1 MTVAVKLETVEN
13 KRKNMIKQKA
23 LMVVKFFIFFLLI
36 INFSVNNIAHS
47 FEFEIDEI
55 ITAIKN
61 EIKTANLAELGSPN
75 FKIDNV
81 DVALT
86 VVSTETDKGALVVKI
101 FGYDNESDNEVLTSK
116 SYHKLSFSFQPT
128 GASGFSPEIS
138 LGLVEPIKK
147 VKASLRKAYNTPPYF
162 QMEGFTFKLEF
173 AIEKNTEGGISFT
186 VIELNDLKARNVTT
200 HKITV
205 HMQIQD

>member
-1 MTVAVKLETVEN
+1 
-13 KRKNMIKQKA
+13 MIKQKV
-23 LMVVKFFIFFLLI
+23 LMIIHSSIFFLLI
-36 INFSVNNIAHS
+36 INFSSTNIAYS
-47 FEFEIDEI
+47 SEFEIDEI

-75 FKIDNV
+75 FKIENV

-86 VVSTETDKGALVVKI
+86 VVSTETEKGALVVQI
-101 FGYDNESDNEVLTSK
+101 VGYDNEADNEVLSSK

-128 GASGFSPEIS
+128 HASGYSPEMS

-147 VKASLRKAYNTPPYF
+147 VKDSLRKAYNTPPNF

-173 AIEKNTEGGISFT
+173 AIKKNAEGGISFT

-205 HMQIQD
+205 HMKIQD